1 MIGWRALQLSE
12 VHRRSVSV
20 SEAAEGVLER
30 LVAVTG
36 ETAHVAVARRSR
48 VLYTRRFVARRRV
61 SVAVPPTGLPL
72 EMHCSAVGKVLLAAR
87 PVEQQTVL
95 ASRLSSYTPATITDP
110 DVLRSRLREV
120 GIAGYACDEGEMVD
134 EVSCV
139 AAPVRDGLG
148 EVAAAIGI
156 SFPSVR
162 SRQRQALAA
171 EVVAAAA
178 ALSGQLRCS
187 TAGPAGA
194 GPPIVA
200 HASRALGA

>member
-1 MIGWRALQLSE
+1 MESVVTSGEGSLAVLQIVQRVGSVLDLFTRARPEWSVGDVAVALGAPRSTVHEWLSGLVAAGLLQRGGGGRYVIGWRALQLSE

-95 ASRLSSYTPATITDP
+95 ASRLSS
-110 DVLRSRLREV
+110 
-120 GIAGYACDEGEMVD
+120 
-134 EVSCV
+134 
-139 AAPVRDGLG
+139 
-148 EVAAAIGI
+148 
-156 SFPSVR
+156 
-162 SRQRQALAA
+162 
-171 EVVAAAA
+171 
-178 ALSGQLRCS
+178 
-187 TAGPAGA
+187 
-194 GPPIVA
+194 
-200 HASRALGA
+200 